1 MSPHAPVA
9 QGLIHEYSL
18 LADELRYG
26 SPLIDEHG
34 ETTDG
39 TK

>member
-1 MSPHAPVA
+1 MSPDAPVV

-18 LADELRYG
+18 LADEVRYG
-26 SPLIDEHG
+26 SPLIDEHR
-34 ETTDG
+34 ETNDG